1 MLNRRGFMVGTLIF
15 MVGVVLGVIVML
27 EFKGR

>member
-1 MLNRRGFMVGTLIF
+1 MLNRRGFVVGTLIL

-27 EFKGR
+27 EIKGR